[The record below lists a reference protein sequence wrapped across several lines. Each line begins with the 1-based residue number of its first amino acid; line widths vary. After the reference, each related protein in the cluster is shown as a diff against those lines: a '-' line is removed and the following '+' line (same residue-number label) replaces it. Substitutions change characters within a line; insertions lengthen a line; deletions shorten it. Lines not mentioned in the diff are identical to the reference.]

1 MAMSAKNG
9 DSMNLDERKKKILS
23 SVVEDY
29 IESAEPVGSKTLV
42 EKYHLDYSS
51 ATIRNDMKILE
62 EEGYLEQPHI
72 SAGRIPSTKGYRYY
86 VDNLMKERKLS
97 MMDIDYINSTINGFG
112 DVDDIF
118 EQVADVVSKV
128 LSTPTVITKNNTDTI
143 ENIKV
148 VKISDNLL
156 LIILMSKNGTVKD
169 CIAKL
174 TDTVEDSVI
183 EQMTSILNQ
192 NLTGTS
198 LQELHLVLN
207 NVIRKDLE
215 AFSGLMEEIVNSI
228 KYEMSKNMKKL
239 NSGVEKIL
247 ENPEFSDIETVRN
260 FINMISTKEIIDSA
274 LDKSK
279 ENKLSIVIGSEN
291 KEVLLNDYTVISLDI
306 EKDNRYLGKLSV
318 IGPKRMNYAK
328 TISTLKY
335 VNDKFNNILKLNK
348 ISDVKGDNSER
359 ERR

>member
-1 MAMSAKNG
+1 
-9 DSMNLDERKKKILS
+9 MNLDERKKKILS

-42 EKYHLDYSS
+42 EKYHLNYSS

-62 EEGYLEQPHI
+62 EEGYLEQPHV

-86 VDNLMKERKLS
+86 VDNLMKEKKLS
-97 MMDIDYINSTINGFG
+97 MVDIDYINSTINGFG
-112 DVDDIF
+112 DVDDII

-128 LSTPTVITKNNTDTI
+128 LSAPTVITKNNTDTI

-156 LIILMSKNGTVKD
+156 LIVLMSKNGTVKD

-174 TDTVEDSVI
+174 TDTVEDTVI
-183 EQMTSILNQ
+183 DKMTSILNQ
-192 NLTGTS
+192 NLSGTP
-198 LQELHLVLN
+198 LQELHYALN
-207 NVIRKDLE
+207 NVIKKDLE
-215 AFSGLMEEIVNSI
+215 AFSEVMEQIVNSI
-228 KYEMSKNMKKL
+228 KYEMSKNMRKL
-239 NSGVEKIL
+239 NSGVEKIF
-247 ENPEFSDIETVRN
+247 ENPEFSDVETVKN

-274 LDKSK
+274 LDRTRD
-279 ENKLSIVIGSEN
+279 NKLSIVIGSEN

-306 EKDNRYLGKLSV
+306 EKDNKYLGKLSV

-335 VNDKFNNILKLNK
+335 INEKFNGILKLNK
-348 ISDVKGDNSER
+348 DNSAKGDNSEEGR
-359 ERR
+359 K

>member
-1 MAMSAKNG
+1 MS
-9 DSMNLDERKKKILS
+9 LDERKKKILS

-42 EKYHLDYSS
+42 EKYHLEYSS
-51 ATIRNDMKILE
+51 ATIRNDMKVLE
-62 EEGYLEQPHI
+62 EEGYLEQPHV

-86 VDNLMKERKLS
+86 VDNLMKEKRLS

-156 LIILMSKNGTVKD
+156 LIVLMSRNGTVKD

-174 TDTVEDSVI
+174 TDTVEDTVI

-192 NLTGTS
+192 NLTGTPI
-198 LQELHLVLN
+198 QELHLVLN
-207 NVIRKDLE
+207 NVIKKDLE
-215 AFSGLMEEIVNSI
+215 AFSEIMEQIINSI

-239 NSGVEKIL
+239 NSGVERIL
-247 ENPEFSDIETVRN
+247 ENPEFSDIETVKN

-306 EKDNRYLGKLSV
+306 QKDDKYLGKLSV

-335 VNDKFNNILKLNK
+335 INEKFNNTLNLN
-348 ISDVKGDNSER
+348 INNDVKGDNSE
-359 ERR
+359 EGRR

>member
-1 MAMSAKNG
+1 MSAKDG
-9 DSMNLDERKKKILS
+9 DKMNLDERKKKILS

-42 EKYHLDYSS
+42 EKYHLEYSS
-51 ATIRNDMKILE
+51 ATIRNDMKVLE
-62 EEGYLEQPHI
+62 EEGYLEQPHV

-86 VDNLMKERKLS
+86 VDNLMKEKRLS

-156 LIILMSKNGTVKD
+156 LIVLMSRNGTVKD

-174 TDTVEDSVI
+174 TDTVEDTVI

-192 NLTGTS
+192 NLTGTPI
-198 LQELHLVLN
+198 QELHLVLN
-207 NVIRKDLE
+207 NVIKKDLE
-215 AFSGLMEEIVNSI
+215 AFSEIMEQIINSI

-239 NSGVEKIL
+239 NSGVERIL
-247 ENPEFSDIETVRN
+247 ENPEFSDIETVKN

-306 EKDNRYLGKLSV
+306 QKDDKYLGKLSV

-335 VNDKFNNILKLNK
+335 INEKFNNTLNLN
-348 ISDVKGDNSER
+348 INNDVKGDNSE
-359 ERR
+359 EGRR

>member
-1 MAMSAKNG
+1 MK
-9 DSMNLDERKKKILS
+9 LDERKKKILS

-51 ATIRNDMKILE
+51 ATIRNEMKRLE
-62 EEGYLEQPHI
+62 EEGYLEQPHV

-97 MMDIDYINSTINGFG
+97 MVDINYINSTITGFG
-112 DVDDIF
+112 DIDDIF

-143 ENIKV
+143 EKIKV

-156 LIILMSKNGTVKD
+156 LIVLMSENGTVKD

-174 TDTVEDSVI
+174 TDTVEDTVI
-183 EQMTSILNQ
+183 DKMTSILNQ
-192 NLTGTS
+192 NLSGKP
-198 LQELHLVLN
+198 LQELHYVLN
-207 NVIRKDLE
+207 DVIKKDLQ
-215 AFSGLMEEIVNSI
+215 AFSGVMEQIVNSI
-228 KYEMSKNMKKL
+228 KYEMSKDMKKL

-247 ENPEFSDIETVRN
+247 ENPEFSDIETVKN
-260 FINMISTKEIIDSA
+260 FINMISTKEIIDTA

-279 ENKLSIVIGSEN
+279 NNKLSIVIGSEN

-306 EKDNRYLGKLSV
+306 EKDDKYLGKLSV

-335 VNDKFNNILKLNK
+335 INEKFNNTLK
-348 ISDVKGDNSER
+348 VKKNEKEDNSEK
-359 ERR
+359 RRK

>member
-1 MAMSAKNG
+1 MK
-9 DSMNLDERKKKILS
+9 LDERKKKILS

-51 ATIRNDMKILE
+51 ATIRNEMKLLE
-62 EEGYLEQPHI
+62 EEGYLEQPHV

-97 MMDIDYINSTINGFG
+97 MVDINYINSTITGFG
-112 DVDDIF
+112 DIDDIF

-143 ENIKV
+143 EKIKV

-156 LIILMSKNGTVKD
+156 LIVLMSENGTVKD

-174 TDTVEDSVI
+174 TDTVEDTVI
-183 EQMTSILNQ
+183 DKMTSILNQ
-192 NLTGTS
+192 NLSGKP
-198 LQELHLVLN
+198 LQELHYVLN
-207 NVIRKDLE
+207 DVIKKDLQ
-215 AFSGLMEEIVNSI
+215 AFSGVMEQNVNSI
-228 KYEMSKNMKKL
+228 KYEMSKDMKKL

-247 ENPEFSDIETVRN
+247 ENPEFSDIETVKN
-260 FINMISTKEIIDSA
+260 FINMISTKEIIDTA

-279 ENKLSIVIGSEN
+279 NNKLSIVIGSEN

-306 EKDNRYLGKLSV
+306 EKDDKYLGKLSV

-335 VNDKFNNILKLNK
+335 INEKFNNTLK
-348 ISDVKGDNSER
+348 VKKNEKEDNSEK
-359 ERR
+359 RRK

>member
-1 MAMSAKNG
+1 MSAKNG
-9 DSMNLDERKKKILS
+9 DDMSLDERKKKILS

-51 ATIRNDMKILE
+51 ATIRNDMKVLE

-97 MMDIDYINSTINGFG
+97 MVDIDYINNTINSFG

-128 LSTPTVITKNNTDTI
+128 LSTPTVITKNKTDTI

-156 LIILMSKNGTVKD
+156 LIVLMSKNGTVKD

-174 TDTVEDSVI
+174 TDTVEDTVI
-183 EQMTSILNQ
+183 DKMTSILNQ
-192 NLTGTS
+192 NLTGTP
-198 LQELHLVLN
+198 LQELHIALN
-207 NVIRKDLE
+207 KVIKKDLE
-215 AFSGLMEEIVNSI
+215 IFSGVMEEIVNSI

-247 ENPEFSDIETVRN
+247 ENPEFSDIETVKN

-274 LDKSK
+274 LDESK

-291 KEVLLNDYTVISLDI
+291 KEILLNDYTVISLDI
-306 EKDNRYLGKLSV
+306 ERDNKYLGKLSV
-318 IGPKRMNYAK
+318 IGPKRMDYSK

-335 VNDKFNNILKLNK
+335 INEKFNNTLKLNK
-348 ISDVKGDNSER
+348 KNSNVKGDNSE
-359 ERR
+359 ERRK

>member
-1 MAMSAKNG
+1 
-9 DSMNLDERKKKILS
+9 MNLDERKKKILS

-42 EKYHLDYSS
+42 EKYHLNYSS

-62 EEGYLEQPHI
+62 EEGYLEQPHV

-97 MMDIDYINSTINGFG
+97 MVDIDYINSTINGFG
-112 DVDDIF
+112 DVDDII

-128 LSTPTVITKNNTDTI
+128 LSAPTVITKNNTDTI

-156 LIILMSKNGTVKD
+156 LIVLMSKNGTVKD

-174 TDTVEDSVI
+174 TDTVEDTVI
-183 EQMTSILNQ
+183 DKMTNILNK
-192 NLTGTS
+192 NLSGTP
-198 LQELHLVLN
+198 LQELHYALN
-207 NVIRKDLE
+207 NVIKKDLE
-215 AFSGLMEEIVNSI
+215 AFSDVMEQIVNSI

-239 NSGVEKIL
+239 NSGVEKIF
-247 ENPEFSDIETVRN
+247 ENPEFSDVETVKN

-274 LDKSK
+274 IDRTRD
-279 ENKLSIVIGSEN
+279 NKLSIVIGSEN
-291 KEVLLNDYTVISLDI
+291 KEVLLNDYTVISLEI
-306 EKDNRYLGKLSV
+306 EKDNKYLGKLSV

-335 VNDKFNNILKLNK
+335 INEKFNGILKLNK
-348 ISDVKGDNSER
+348 DNSAKEDNSEEGR
-359 ERR
+359 K

>member
-1 MAMSAKNG
+1 MS
-9 DSMNLDERKKKILS
+9 LDERKKKILS

-51 ATIRNDMKILE
+51 ATIRNDMKELE
-62 EEGYLEQPHI
+62 EEGYLEQPHV

-97 MMDIDYINSTINGFG
+97 MVDIDYINNTLSGYG

-128 LSTPTVITKNNTDTI
+128 LSTPTVITRNNSDTI

-148 VKISDNLL
+148 VKISDNLV
-156 LIILMSKNGTVKD
+156 LIVLMSKNGTVKD

-174 TDTVEDSVI
+174 TDTVEDKVI
-183 EQMTSILNQ
+183 DQMTDILNHD
-192 NLTGTS
+192 LSGTP
-198 LQELHLVLN
+198 LQELHLALN
-207 NVIRKDLE
+207 NIIKRDLE
-215 AFSGLMEEIVNSI
+215 NFSVVMEEIVNSI

-247 ENPEFSDIETVRN
+247 ENPEFSDVETVKN

-274 LDKSK
+274 LDSSK
-279 ENKLSIVIGSEN
+279 DNKLSIVIGSEN
-291 KEVLLNDYTVISLDI
+291 KEVLLNDYSVISLDI
-306 EKDNRYLGKLSV
+306 SSGDKKLGKLSV

-335 VNDKFNNILKLNK
+335 INDKFNNALGLNK
-348 ISDVKGDNSER
+348 EKVEKGDNSE
-359 ERR
+359 

>member
-1 MAMSAKNG
+1 MSAKSG

-156 LIILMSKNGTVKD
+156 LIVLMSKNGTVKD

-183 EQMTSILNQ
+183 EQMTNILNQ
-192 NLTGTS
+192 NLTGTP

-207 NVIRKDLE
+207 KVIRKDLE

-247 ENPEFSDIETVRN
+247 ENPEFSDIETVKN
-260 FINMISTKEIIDSA
+260 FMNMISTKEIIDSA

-306 EKDNRYLGKLSV
+306 EKDDRYLGKLSV

-348 ISDVKGDNSER
+348 ISGVKGDNSE
-359 ERR
+359 EGRR

>member
-1 MAMSAKNG
+1 MK
-9 DSMNLDERKKKILS
+9 LDERKKKILS

-51 ATIRNDMKILE
+51 ATIRNEMKLLE
-62 EEGYLEQPHI
+62 EEGYLEQPHV

-97 MMDIDYINSTINGFG
+97 MVDINYINSTITGFG
-112 DVDDIF
+112 DIDDIF

-143 ENIKV
+143 EKIKV

-156 LIILMSKNGTVKD
+156 LIVLMSENGTVKD

-174 TDTVEDSVI
+174 TDTVEDTAI
-183 EQMTSILNQ
+183 DKMTSILNQ
-192 NLTGTS
+192 NLSGKP
-198 LQELHLVLN
+198 LQELHYILN
-207 NVIRKDLE
+207 DVIKKDLQ
-215 AFSGLMEEIVNSI
+215 AFSGVMEEIVNSI
-228 KYEMSKNMKKL
+228 KYEMSKDMKKL

-247 ENPEFSDIETVRN
+247 ENPEFSDIETVKN
-260 FINMISTKEIIDSA
+260 FINMISTKEIIDTA

-279 ENKLSIVIGSEN
+279 NNKLSIVIGSEN

-306 EKDNRYLGKLSV
+306 EKDNKYLGKLSV

-335 VNDKFNNILKLNK
+335 INEKFNNTLKLKRNEK
-348 ISDVKGDNSER
+348 EDNSEK
-359 ERR
+359 RRK

>member
-1 MAMSAKNG
+1 MK
-9 DSMNLDERKKKILS
+9 LDERKKKILS

-62 EEGYLEQPHI
+62 EEGYLEQPHV

-86 VDNLMKERKLS
+86 VDNLMKEKKLS
-97 MMDIDYINSTINGFG
+97 MVDINYINSTINTLG

-128 LSTPTVITKNNTDTI
+128 LSAPTVITKNNTDTI

-148 VKISDNLL
+148 VKISENLL
-156 LIILMSKNGTVKD
+156 LIVLMSKNGTVKD

-174 TDTVEDSVI
+174 TDTVEDTVI
-183 EQMTSILNQ
+183 DKMTSILNQ
-192 NLTGTS
+192 NLSGTP
-198 LQELHLVLN
+198 LQELHYALN

-215 AFSGLMEEIVNSI
+215 AFSGVMEQIVNSI
-228 KYEMSKNMKKL
+228 KYEMSKDMKKL
-239 NSGVEKIL
+239 NSSGVEKIL
-247 ENPEFSDIETVRN
+247 ENPEFSDIETVKN
-260 FINMISTKEIIDSA
+260 FINMITTKEIIDTA
-274 LDKSK
+274 LDKSRD
-279 ENKLSIVIGSEN
+279 NKLSIVIGSEN

-306 EKDNRYLGKLSV
+306 EKDNKYLGKLSV

-335 VNDKFNNILKLNK
+335 INQKFNNTLKLNK
-348 ISDVKGDNSER
+348 KSNVKGDNSE
-359 ERR
+359 ERRE

>member
-1 MAMSAKNG
+1 MS
-9 DSMNLDERKKKILS
+9 LDERKKKILS

-51 ATIRNDMKILE
+51 ATIRNDMKELE
-62 EEGYLEQPHI
+62 EEGYLEQPHV

-97 MMDIDYINSTINGFG
+97 MVDIDYINNTLSGYG

-128 LSTPTVITKNNTDTI
+128 LSTPTVITRNNSDTI

-148 VKISDNLL
+148 VKISDNLV
-156 LIILMSKNGTVKD
+156 LIVLMSKNGTVKD

-174 TDTVEDSVI
+174 TDTVEDKVLDK
-183 EQMTSILNQ
+183 MTDILNQ
-192 NLTGTS
+192 DLTGTP
-198 LQELHLVLN
+198 LQELHLALN
-207 NVIRKDLE
+207 NIIKRDLE
-215 AFSGLMEEIVNSI
+215 NFSVVMEEIVNSI

-247 ENPEFSDIETVRN
+247 ENPEFSDVETVKN

-274 LDKSK
+274 LDSSK
-279 ENKLSIVIGSEN
+279 DNKLSIVIGSEN
-291 KEVLLNDYTVISLDI
+291 KEVLLNDYSVISLDI
-306 EKDNRYLGKLSV
+306 
-318 IGPKRMNYAK
+318 
-328 TISTLKY
+328 
-335 VNDKFNNILKLNK
+335 
-348 ISDVKGDNSER
+348 
-359 ERR
+359 

>member
-1 MAMSAKNG
+1 MK
-9 DSMNLDERKKKILS
+9 LDERKKKILS

-51 ATIRNDMKILE
+51 ATIRNEMKLLE
-62 EEGYLEQPHI
+62 EEGYLEQPHV

-97 MMDIDYINSTINGFG
+97 MVDINYINSTITGFG
-112 DVDDIF
+112 DIDDIF

-143 ENIKV
+143 EKIKV

-156 LIILMSKNGTVKD
+156 LIVLMSENGTVKD

-174 TDTVEDSVI
+174 TDTVEDTVI
-183 EQMTSILNQ
+183 DKMTSILNQ
-192 NLTGTS
+192 NLSGKP
-198 LQELHLVLN
+198 LQELHYILN
-207 NVIRKDLE
+207 DVIKKDLQ
-215 AFSGLMEEIVNSI
+215 AFSGVMEEIVNSI
-228 KYEMSKNMKKL
+228 KYEMSKDMKKL

-247 ENPEFSDIETVRN
+247 ENPEFSDIETVKN
-260 FINMISTKEIIDSA
+260 FINMISTKEIIDTA

-279 ENKLSIVIGSEN
+279 NNKLSIVIGSEN

-306 EKDNRYLGKLSV
+306 EKDNKYLGKLSV

-335 VNDKFNNILKLNK
+335 INEKFNNTLK
-348 ISDVKGDNSER
+348 VKRNEKEDNSEK
-359 ERR
+359 RRK

>member
-1 MAMSAKNG
+1 MK
-9 DSMNLDERKKKILS
+9 LDERKKKILS

-51 ATIRNDMKILE
+51 ATIRNEMKLLE
-62 EEGYLEQPHI
+62 EEGYLEQPHV

-97 MMDIDYINSTINGFG
+97 MVDINYINSTITGFG
-112 DVDDIF
+112 DIDDIF

-143 ENIKV
+143 EKIKV

-156 LIILMSKNGTVKD
+156 LIVLMSENGTVKD

-174 TDTVEDSVI
+174 TDTVEDTVI
-183 EQMTSILNQ
+183 DKMTSILNQ
-192 NLTGTS
+192 NLSGKP
-198 LQELHLVLN
+198 LQELHYVLN
-207 NVIRKDLE
+207 DVIKKDLQ
-215 AFSGLMEEIVNSI
+215 AFSGVMEQIVNSI
-228 KYEMSKNMKKL
+228 KYEMSKDMKKL

-247 ENPEFSDIETVRN
+247 ENPEFSDIETVKN
-260 FINMISTKEIIDSA
+260 FINMISTKEIIDTA

-279 ENKLSIVIGSEN
+279 NNKLSIVIGSEN

-306 EKDNRYLGKLSV
+306 EKDDKYLGKLSV

-335 VNDKFNNILKLNK
+335 INEKFNNTLK
-348 ISDVKGDNSER
+348 VKKNEKEDNSEK
-359 ERR
+359 RRK

>member
-1 MAMSAKNG
+1 MK
-9 DSMNLDERKKKILS
+9 LDERKKKILS

-51 ATIRNDMKILE
+51 ATIRNEMKLLE
-62 EEGYLEQPHI
+62 EEGYLEQPHV

-97 MMDIDYINSTINGFG
+97 MVDINYINSTITGFG
-112 DVDDIF
+112 DIDDIF

-143 ENIKV
+143 EKIKV

-156 LIILMSKNGTVKD
+156 LIVLMSENGTVKD

-174 TDTVEDSVI
+174 TDTVEDTVI
-183 EQMTSILNQ
+183 DKMTSILNQ
-192 NLTGTS
+192 NLSGKP
-198 LQELHLVLN
+198 LQELHYILN
-207 NVIRKDLE
+207 DVIKKDLQ
-215 AFSGLMEEIVNSI
+215 AFSGVMEQIVNSI
-228 KYEMSKNMKKL
+228 KYEMSKDMKKL

-247 ENPEFSDIETVRN
+247 ENPEFSDIETVKN
-260 FINMISTKEIIDSA
+260 FINMISTKEIIDTA

-279 ENKLSIVIGSEN
+279 NNKLSIVIGSEN

-306 EKDNRYLGKLSV
+306 EKDNKYLGKLSV

-335 VNDKFNNILKLNK
+335 INEKFNNTLK
-348 ISDVKGDNSER
+348 VKRNEKEDNSEK
-359 ERR
+359 RRK

>member
-1 MAMSAKNG
+1 MK
-9 DSMNLDERKKKILS
+9 LDERKKKILS

-51 ATIRNDMKILE
+51 ATIRNEMKLLE
-62 EEGYLEQPHI
+62 EEGYLEQPHV

-97 MMDIDYINSTINGFG
+97 MVDINYINSTITGFG
-112 DVDDIF
+112 DIDDIF

-143 ENIKV
+143 EKIKV

-156 LIILMSKNGTVKD
+156 LIVLMSENGTVKD

-174 TDTVEDSVI
+174 TDTVEDTVI
-183 EQMTSILNQ
+183 DKMTSILNQ
-192 NLTGTS
+192 NLSGKP
-198 LQELHLVLN
+198 LQELHYVLN
-207 NVIRKDLE
+207 DVIKKDLQ
-215 AFSGLMEEIVNSI
+215 AFSGVMEQIVNSI
-228 KYEMSKNMKKL
+228 KYEMSKDMKKL

-247 ENPEFSDIETVRN
+247 ENPEFSDIETVKN
-260 FINMISTKEIIDSA
+260 FINMISTKEIIDTA

-279 ENKLSIVIGSEN
+279 NNKLSIVIGSEN

-306 EKDNRYLGKLSV
+306 EKDDKYLGKLSV

-335 VNDKFNNILKLNK
+335 INEKFNNTLK
-348 ISDVKGDNSER
+348 VKKTEQEDNSEK
-359 ERR
+359 RRK

>member
-1 MAMSAKNG
+1 MK
-9 DSMNLDERKKKILS
+9 LDERKKKILS

-51 ATIRNDMKILE
+51 ATIRNEMKLLE
-62 EEGYLEQPHI
+62 EEGYLEQPHV

-97 MMDIDYINSTINGFG
+97 MVDINYINSTITGFG
-112 DVDDIF
+112 DIDDIF

-143 ENIKV
+143 EKIKV

-156 LIILMSKNGTVKD
+156 LIVLMSENGTVKD

-174 TDTVEDSVI
+174 TDTVEDTVI
-183 EQMTSILNQ
+183 DKMTSILNQ
-192 NLTGTS
+192 NLSGKP
-198 LQELHLVLN
+198 LQELHYVLN
-207 NVIRKDLE
+207 DVIKKDLQ
-215 AFSGLMEEIVNSI
+215 AFSGVMEQIVNSI
-228 KYEMSKNMKKL
+228 KYEMSKDMKKL

-247 ENPEFSDIETVRN
+247 ENPEFSDIETVKN
-260 FINMISTKEIIDSA
+260 FINMISTKEIIDTA

-279 ENKLSIVIGSEN
+279 NNKLSIVIGSEN

-306 EKDNRYLGKLSV
+306 EKDNKYLGKLSV

-335 VNDKFNNILKLNK
+335 INEKFNNTLK
-348 ISDVKGDNSER
+348 VKKNEKEDNSEK
-359 ERR
+359 RRK

>member
-1 MAMSAKNG
+1 MK
-9 DSMNLDERKKKILS
+9 LDERKKKILS

-51 ATIRNDMKILE
+51 ATIRNEMKLLE
-62 EEGYLEQPHI
+62 EEGYLEQPHV

-97 MMDIDYINSTINGFG
+97 MVDINYINSTITGFG
-112 DVDDIF
+112 DIDDIF

-143 ENIKV
+143 EKIKV

-156 LIILMSKNGTVKD
+156 LIVLMSENGTVKD

-174 TDTVEDSVI
+174 TDTVEDTAI
-183 EQMTSILNQ
+183 DKMTSILNQ
-192 NLTGTS
+192 NLSGKP
-198 LQELHLVLN
+198 LQELHYILN
-207 NVIRKDLE
+207 DVIKKDLQ
-215 AFSGLMEEIVNSI
+215 AFSGVMEEIVNSI
-228 KYEMSKNMKKL
+228 KYEMSKDMKKL

-247 ENPEFSDIETVRN
+247 ENPEFSDIETVKN
-260 FINMISTKEIIDSA
+260 FINMISTKEIIDTA

-279 ENKLSIVIGSEN
+279 NNKLSIVIGSEN

-306 EKDNRYLGKLSV
+306 EKDNKYLGKLSV

-335 VNDKFNNILKLNK
+335 INEKFNNTLK
-348 ISDVKGDNSER
+348 VKRNEKEDNSEK
-359 ERR
+359 RRK

>member
-1 MAMSAKNG
+1 
-9 DSMNLDERKKKILS
+9 
-23 SVVEDY
+23 
-29 IESAEPVGSKTLV
+29 
-42 EKYHLDYSS
+42 
-51 ATIRNDMKILE
+51 MKLLE
-62 EEGYLEQPHI
+62 EEGYLEQPHV

-97 MMDIDYINSTINGFG
+97 MVDINYINSTITGFG
-112 DVDDIF
+112 DIDDIF

-143 ENIKV
+143 EKIKV

-156 LIILMSKNGTVKD
+156 LIVLMSENGTVKD

-174 TDTVEDSVI
+174 TDTVEDTVI
-183 EQMTSILNQ
+183 DKMTSILNQ
-192 NLTGTS
+192 NLSGKP
-198 LQELHLVLN
+198 LQELHYVLN
-207 NVIRKDLE
+207 DVIKKDLQ
-215 AFSGLMEEIVNSI
+215 AFSGVMEQIVNSI
-228 KYEMSKNMKKL
+228 KYEMSKDMKKL

-247 ENPEFSDIETVRN
+247 ENPEFSDIETVKN
-260 FINMISTKEIIDSA
+260 FINMISTKEIIDTA

-279 ENKLSIVIGSEN
+279 NNKLSIVIGSEN

-306 EKDNRYLGKLSV
+306 EKDDKYLGKLSV

-335 VNDKFNNILKLNK
+335 INEKFNNTLK
-348 ISDVKGDNSER
+348 VKKNEKEDNSEK
-359 ERR
+359 RRK

>member
-1 MAMSAKNG
+1 MK
-9 DSMNLDERKKKILS
+9 LDERKKKILS

-51 ATIRNDMKILE
+51 ATIRNDMKVLE
-62 EEGYLEQPHI
+62 EEGYLEQPHV

-97 MMDIDYINSTINGFG
+97 MMDIDYINSTINSYG
-112 DVDDIF
+112 DVDSIF
-118 EQVADVVSKV
+118 EQVADVVSKI
-128 LSTPTVITKNNTDTI
+128 LSTPTVVTRNKTDTI

-148 VKISDNLL
+148 VKISDSLL
-156 LIILMSKNGTVKD
+156 LIVLMSKNGTVKD
-169 CIAKL
+169 CFAKL
-174 TDTVEDSVI
+174 TDTVEDTVI
-183 EQMTSILNQ
+183 EKMTNILNQ
-192 NLTGTS
+192 NLTGTP
-198 LQELHLVLN
+198 LQELHLALN
-207 NVIRKDLE
+207 NVIKKDLE
-215 AFSGLMEEIVNSI
+215 AFSGIMQEIVNSI

-247 ENPEFSDIETVRN
+247 ENPEFSDIETVKN

-274 LDKSK
+274 LEKSK

-306 EKDNRYLGKLSV
+306 EKDNKYLGKLSV

-335 VNDKFNNILKLNK
+335 INEKFSNTLNLNK
-348 ISDVKGDNSER
+348 KNNAKGDNSEEGR
-359 ERR
+359 K

>member
-1 MAMSAKNG
+1 MSAKSG

-156 LIILMSKNGTVKD
+156 LIVLMSKNGTVKD

-183 EQMTSILNQ
+183 EQMTNILNQ
-192 NLTGTS
+192 NLTGTP

-207 NVIRKDLE
+207 KVIRKDLE

-247 ENPEFSDIETVRN
+247 ENPEFSDIETVKN
-260 FINMISTKEIIDSA
+260 FMNMISTKEIIDSA

-348 ISDVKGDNSER
+348 ISGVKGDNSE
-359 ERR
+359 EGRR